1 MQSSDNSLKDIL
13 EKERLEKIWLDDNN
27 ILVYTKKENDIIVS
41 IFYASVAGTIAS
53 VHEQYLKTISIEEYL
68 EKDTYIRIS
77 EDNKLIAFIEKENNN
92 LYLEKIYSID
102 EHNYYF
108 DTIDAGLHYNQE
120 PVEGPDMAHYDSE
133 SEILLGKLFASV
145 AIYQDL
151 NHFKDG
157 FSN

>member
-1 MQSSDNSLKDIL
+1 MKSNEKSLKDII

-53 VHEQYLKTISIEEYL
+53 VHEQYLKTILIEEYL

-102 EHNYYF
+102 EHNYYLEKEKDIVF
-108 DTIDAGLHYNQE
+108 EKNFNDKNVQFIRHLE
-120 PVEGPDMAHYDSE
+120 VP
-133 SEILLGKLFASV
+133 
-145 AIYQDL
+145 IYVQYK
-151 NHFKDG
+151 NRK
-157 FSN
+157 N

>member
-1 MQSSDNSLKDIL
+1 MQSLKKSLKNII
-13 EKERLEKIWLDDNN
+13 ETKRLEIIWLDDNN

-102 EHNYYF
+102 EHNYYLENEKDIVF
-108 DTIDAGLHYNQE
+108 EKNFNDKNVQFIRHLE
-120 PVEGPDMAHYDSE
+120 VP
-133 SEILLGKLFASV
+133 
-145 AIYQDL
+145 IYVQYK
-151 NHFKDG
+151 NRK
-157 FSN
+157 N

>member
-102 EHNYYF
+102 EHNYYLEKEKDIVF
-108 DTIDAGLHYNQE
+108 EKNFNDKNVQFIRHLE
-120 PVEGPDMAHYDSE
+120 VP
-133 SEILLGKLFASV
+133 
-145 AIYQDL
+145 IYVQYK
-151 NHFKDG
+151 NRK
-157 FSN
+157 N

>member
-68 EKDTYIRIS
+68 EKDTYIRMS

-102 EHNYYF
+102 EHNYYLEKEKDIVF
-108 DTIDAGLHYNQE
+108 EKNFNDKNVQFIRHLE
-120 PVEGPDMAHYDSE
+120 VP
-133 SEILLGKLFASV
+133 
-145 AIYQDL
+145 IYVQYK
-151 NHFKDG
+151 NRK
-157 FSN
+157 N

>member
-1 MQSSDNSLKDIL
+1 MKSNEKSLKDII

-41 IFYASVAGTIAS
+41 IFYASVAGTIVS

-102 EHNYYF
+102 EHNYYLEKEKDIVF
-108 DTIDAGLHYNQE
+108 EKNFNDKNVQFIRHLE
-120 PVEGPDMAHYDSE
+120 VP
-133 SEILLGKLFASV
+133 
-145 AIYQDL
+145 IYVQY
-151 NHFKDG
+151 KD
-157 FSN
+157 

>member
-53 VHEQYLKTISIEEYL
+53 VHEQYLKTISIEEYQ

-102 EHNYYF
+102 EHNYYLEKEKDIVF
-108 DTIDAGLHYNQE
+108 EKNFNDKNVQFIRHLE
-120 PVEGPDMAHYDSE
+120 VP
-133 SEILLGKLFASV
+133 
-145 AIYQDL
+145 IYVQYK
-151 NHFKDG
+151 NRK
-157 FSN
+157 N

>member
-53 VHEQYLKTISIEEYL
+53 VHEQYLKTISIEEYQ

-102 EHNYYF
+102 EHNYYLEKEKDIVF
-108 DTIDAGLHYNQE
+108 EKNFNDKNVQFIR
-120 PVEGPDMAHYDSE
+120 
-133 SEILLGKLFASV
+133 KLEV
-145 AIYQDL
+145 PICL
-151 NHFKDG
+151 T
-157 FSN
+157 